1 MANSKPVG
9 IAYSDPDLST
19 GWAINGTAVT
29 ATAAQVNNVAAVTS
43 TAAVMQ
49 QIFDSYGTV
58 TFNRSIKIARVA
70 LSAAGTGV
78 FSWANPEAGD
88 ILISRV
94 ELDVTTVTS
103 VGGATIDVGVTTVS
117 SSTTS
122 DNLIDGK
129 DINAATGVFDN
140 ITDVGTNGKSRQ
152 RIATGKWVTGTASGT
167 PTALVGFVYI
177 HYHSV

>member
-9 IAYSDPDLST
+9 VAYSDPNLVS
-19 GWAINGTAVT
+19 GWAIDGTAVT
-29 ATAAQVNNVAAVTS
+29 ATAASLNNAGAVTT
-43 TAAVMQ
+43 TAAVQQ

-58 TFNRSIKIARVA
+58 TFNRSIKVARVA
-70 LSAAGTGV
+70 LSAAAAAV

-88 ILISRV
+88 ILISRI

-103 VGGATIDVGVTTVS
+103 VGGATIDIGTTTVS

-122 DNLIDGK
+122 DTLIDGK

-152 RIATGKWVTGTASGT
+152 RLATGKWVTGTASGT
-167 PTALVGFVYI
+167 PTALVGYVYI